1 MLEKYLLNQ
10 YVHIHVNFKQ
20 LKEHIISIKSGK
32 DFSLTIFQ
40 VAAPQKFQKEEKVP
54 VILEVTDQM
63 LAATWQS
70 AYAGE
75 IQAVGVLICEIY
87 QIYISLFS
95 STGQTQMTIKK
106 IPKETN

>member
-1 MLEKYLLNQ
+1 M
-10 YVHIHVNFKQ
+10 
-20 LKEHIISIKSGK
+20 
-32 DFSLTIFQ
+32 
-40 VAAPQKFQKEEKVP
+40 AAPQKFQKEEKVP

-87 QIYISLFS
+87 QIYISFILKHRS
-95 STGQTQMTIKK
+95 NSDDYKK
-106 IPKETN
+106 DS